1 MLFHFHYWTPF
12 VEETE
17 RFYMNQGFRV
27 TQRIGK
33 HEGAFQEF
41 NPPLGWDDFR
51 ERKIL
56 FRIVEMKRGAVNI
69 TFGFGKRVMFDHI
82 GFLVSDDEK
91 REICER
97 ARRLGWSVDDGERR
111 TFLAAP
117 YGFRIELQTHED
129 AVDSVDDGIRVTRM
143 QIAVKQDGLE
153 ADLSHL
159 LPHWRGGITSV
170 VRETCALEEV
180 TIDGLVES
188 DVTDPNAVRIRTKES
203 IRET

>member
-17 RFYMNQGFRV
+17 RFYMKQGFRV

-33 HEGAFQEF
+33 QEGAFQNF

-51 ERKIL
+51 EKKVL

-82 GFLVSDDEK
+82 GLLVSGDEK
-91 REICER
+91 QEICER
-97 ARRLGWSVDDGERR
+97 ARHLGWDVDDGERR
-111 TFLAAP
+111 TFLTTP

-129 AVDSVDDGIRVTRM
+129 AVDSMDDGIRITRM
-143 QIAVKQDGLE
+143 QIAVKQEGLE
-153 ADLSHL
+153 ADLHRL
-159 LPHWRGGITSV
+159 LPNWQGNITSV
-170 VRETCALEEV
+170 VRETCTLVEV
-180 TIDGLVES
+180 TIDGLVGR
-188 DVTDPNAVRIRTKES
+188 DVIDPNAVMIRTKDSVAEA
-203 IRET
+203 